1 MRNKVKWGIVALLAI
16 ALITASVVSTN
27 FNGAATADNLNPSPN
42 VSFNGDAA
50 TVSWE
55 AQPDAARYRIGWTT
69 MPQVRTANAE
79 GIPWTERFAY
89 TDVRAEVTS
98 HQVSPLTPAI
108 QHAFVVG
115 TRSSTGAYTWSEWN
129 ILTTPSTSCDCTN
142 SSSRNPPLPPP
153 PPTTEPTQQPDV
165 TPTVRPNTP
174 TKGEGNRS
182 ITVSPEELTSSST
195 ITISGSS
202 FTANGSIEIVHI
214 ANAATPSDLDRS
226 WSISASA
233 LYEYLRSFGNV
244 IHTVTAD
251 SNGDFTSS
259 FSIDTDEFEAGANYI
274 AAKQAGLNGLSSATF
289 RLTYAE

>member
-1 MRNKVKWGIVALLAI
+1 MRNKLKWGIAALLAI
-16 ALITASVVSTN
+16 ALITTSIVSTS
-27 FNGAATADNLNPSPN
+27 FNDTATAQDLNPAPT
-42 VSFNGDAA
+42 VALADAAA
-50 TVSWE
+50 TVTWE
-55 AQPDAARYRIGWTT
+55 AQPDASNFRIGWTT
-69 MPQVRTANAE
+69 MPAVRAANAT

-89 TDVRAEVTS
+89 TDVRAAVTS
-98 HQVSPLTPAI
+98 HHISPLAPAM

-115 TRSSTGAYTWSEWN
+115 TRSSTGVYTWSEWN
-129 ILTTPSTSCDCTN
+129 IVTTPPSGCDCTN
-142 SSSRNPPLPPP
+142 QSSGNPPLPPP
-153 PPTTEPTQQPDV
+153 TPTAEPTQPPTV
-165 TPTVRPNTP
+165 APTVRPNTP
-174 TKGEGNRS
+174 TTGEGGRS
-182 ITVSPEELTSSST
+182 ITVSPEALTSSST

-226 WSISASA
+226 WNSSASA

-244 IHTVTAD
+244 IQTVTAD
-251 SNGDFTSS
+251 SNGDFTTS

>member
-1 MRNKVKWGIVALLAI
+1 MRNKLKWGVAALLAI

-42 VSFNGDAA
+42 VSFTGDAA

-55 AQPDAARYRIGWTT
+55 AQLDAARYRIGWTT
-69 MPQVRTANAE
+69 MPQVRTAIAE

-89 TDVRAEVTS
+89 TDVRAAVTS
-98 HQVSPLTPAI
+98 HRVSPLAPAI

-115 TRSSTGAYTWSEWN
+115 TRSSTGTYTWSEWN
-129 ILTTPSTSCDCTN
+129 ILTTPSSSCDCTN
-142 SSSRNPPLPPP
+142 GSSGNPPLPPP
-153 PPTTEPTQQPDV
+153 TPTAEPTQQPGV
-165 TPTVRPNTP
+165 TPTARPNTP
-174 TKGEGNRS
+174 TKGEGGRS
-182 ITVSPEELTSSST
+182 ITVSPRALTSSST

-202 FTANGSIEIVHI
+202 FTANGSVEIVHI

-226 WSISASA
+226 WNSSASA

-244 IHTVTAD
+244 IHTVSAD
-251 SNGDFTSS
+251 SNGDFTTS

-274 AAKQAGLNGLSSATF
+274 AAKQAGLNGLSSAAHRF
-289 RLTYAE
+289 VFSE

>member
-1 MRNKVKWGIVALLAI
+1 MRNKLKWGVAALLAI
-16 ALITASVVSTN
+16 ALITASVISTS

-42 VSFNGDAA
+42 VTFTGDAA

-69 MPQVRTANAE
+69 MPQVRSANAE

-89 TDVRAEVTS
+89 TDVRAAVTS
-98 HQVSPLTPAI
+98 HQISPLAPAI

-115 TRSSTGAYTWSEWN
+115 TRGSTGAYTWSEWN
-129 ILTTPSTSCDCTN
+129 ILTTPSSSCDCTDGN
-142 SSSRNPPLPPP
+142 SGNPPLPPP
-153 PPTTEPTQQPDV
+153 PPTAEPTQQPAV

-174 TKGEGNRS
+174 TSGEGNRS
-182 ITVSPEELTSSST
+182 ITVSPEALTSSST

-214 ANAATPSDLDRS
+214 ANAATPSDLDLS
-226 WSISASA
+226 WNSSTSA

-251 SNGDFTSS
+251 YNGDFTTS

-274 AAKQAGLNGLSSATF
+274 AAKQAGLNGLSSAAYRF
-289 RLTYAE
+289 VFSE